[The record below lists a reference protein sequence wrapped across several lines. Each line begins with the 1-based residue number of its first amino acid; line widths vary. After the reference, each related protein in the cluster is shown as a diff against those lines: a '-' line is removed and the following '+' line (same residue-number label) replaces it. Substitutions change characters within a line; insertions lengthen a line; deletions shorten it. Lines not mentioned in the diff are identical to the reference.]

1 MDVSFAR
8 GMLVFAY
15 LLVFAQKYVQALMRK
30 LLSNLQSVDAAEKR
44 KAEDEGTED
53 NKKVIKDKEEAEKN
67 PRRHIQM
74 KT

>member
-1 MDVSFAR
+1 MVGTRR
-8 GMLVFAY
+8 GNTCNMGMGDMS
-15 LLVFAQKYVQALMRK
+15 KHSMRK
-30 LLSNLQSVDAAEKR
+30 LVSNLQSVDAAEKR

>member
-1 MDVSFAR
+1 MS
-8 GMLVFAY
+8 
-15 LLVFAQKYVQALMRK
+15 KHLMSN